1 MTIAQEFIKKLQDA
15 TGKESLPEKFWA
27 DFSSHTDMPAFQDV
41 LDKYAEYYR
50 GLSSPQK
57 EEMDK
62 IFWEQVKAVGG
73 TPIIDD
79 SLDTELECGVY
90 FLFPKNNLAGSRDIP
105 GTQKEYD
112 LALMSTLP
120 DNNRANAEKGIIYL
134 SEDGRYVVQDP
145 EGVVQE
151 GTLSTREIDLSQ
163 LQMNLNSSDLK
174 SAVLKVTS
182 NAGHTPKKD
191 LYLQGDFHG
200 YGSTGEH
207 QKLLELPD
215 TGIMCRKNTMPR
227 DSLVVYSYIE
237 VEPRHQGKKPEPE
250 LPPFFEDGDC
260 FTPRTTNPAIFPE
273 IPHSGCNDEYS
284 THASPYFFNSSEKIV
299 RINPDPERAHI
310 AGKPIDWPGLLNT
323 EAPGTTK
330 HFIYH
335 TALYSD
341 KEGEL
346 HRSDA
351 PVTAQ
356 YHDRLFYSDTEDD
369 SPYADFTRAIQVF
382 KPASG
387 HIDDIIVV
395 NDGIP
400 SLMTGCMD
408 HFEKMVTEEKLSPH
422 TAFVFINPLPGLK
435 KTLSEEARV
444 GFDNDPSVNLPGMGV
459 RLIDYRH
466 GIDQYTD
473 FIATK
478 LFPELEKEKD
488 WPSEPRHRV
497 MRGVSLSGTASIYI
511 GSKRPDLFDAV
522 IAQSPSSANRAL
534 LSEIPR
540 EKLTGR
546 NLYLSCGKFE
556 HPDYAAANAFVEYA
570 DEIAGKLGITL
581 HKGAFGHQNI
591 AWNEELEKSL
601 PATLELASMAA
612 ARKIN
617 QQYRGVLDEMK
628 TSAAASSSYTEGDV
642 VEEHIVTPS
651 PFQVTPKPS
660 GN

>member
-15 TGKESLPEKFWA
+15 TGREPLPEKFWA
-27 DFSSHTDMPAFQDV
+27 DFSSHTGMPAFQDV

-50 GLSSPQK
+50 GLSPPQK

-62 IFWEQVKAVGG
+62 IFWGQVKALGG
-73 TPIIDD
+73 TPIIEDG
-79 SLDTELECGVY
+79 LNTELECEVY
-90 FLFPKNNLAGSRDIP
+90 FLFPKKNLAGSTEVP
-105 GTQKEYD
+105 GNQTEVPRTHKEYE

-120 DNNRANAEKGIIYL
+120 DNNTANAENGIIYL
-134 SEDGRYVVQDP
+134 SEEGNYVVRDP
-145 EGVVQE
+145 GGVVQE
-151 GTLSTREIDLSQ
+151 GTLDTSERDLSQ
-163 LQMNLNSSDLK
+163 LQMSLKNSDLK
-174 SAVLKVTS
+174 SAILKVTS
-182 NAGHTPKKD
+182 NAGHTPKKN

-200 YGSTGEH
+200 YGSTDGRQELSEH
-207 QKLLELPD
+207 LD
-215 TGIMCRKNTMPR
+215 TGIMCLRNTMPR

-237 VEPRHQGKKPEPE
+237 VEPRHRGKKPEPE
-250 LPPFFEDGDC
+250 LPPFFEVGDG

-273 IPHSGCNDEYS
+273 IPHSGCNDEFS
-284 THASPYFFNSSEKIV
+284 SHASPYFFNSSEKIV

-323 EAPGTTK
+323 ETSGTTK
-330 HFIYH
+330 HFVYH
-335 TALYSD
+335 DALYSD

-387 HIDDIIVV
+387 QIDNIIVI

-400 SLMTGCMD
+400 SLMTGCME
-408 HFEKMVTEEKLSPH
+408 HFEKMLAEEKLSPN

-435 KTLSEEARV
+435 TTLSKEARKA
-444 GFDNDPSVNLPGMGV
+444 FDNDPSVNLPGMGA

-466 GIDQYTD
+466 GIDQYID
-473 FIATK
+473 FIAAK
-478 LFPELEKEKD
+478 LFPELEKEQD
-488 WPSEPRHRV
+488 WPSEPHHRV

-511 GSKRPDLFDAV
+511 GSKRPDLFDGV
-522 IAQSPSSANRAL
+522 IAQSPSSANRAI

-556 HPDYAAANAFVEYA
+556 HPSYAAANAFVEYA
-570 DEIAGKLGITL
+570 DEIAEKLGITL
-581 HKGAFGHQNI
+581 HKGEFGHQNI

-601 PATLELASMAA
+601 PATLELASLAS
-612 ARKIN
+612 AREIN
-617 QQYRGVLDEMK
+617 QQFKGVLEEMR
-628 TSAAASSSYTEGDV
+628 TSAAASSYLEGDV
-642 VEEHIVTPS
+642 VTPS
-651 PFQVTPKPS
+651 PFQVTPKP
-660 GN
+660 